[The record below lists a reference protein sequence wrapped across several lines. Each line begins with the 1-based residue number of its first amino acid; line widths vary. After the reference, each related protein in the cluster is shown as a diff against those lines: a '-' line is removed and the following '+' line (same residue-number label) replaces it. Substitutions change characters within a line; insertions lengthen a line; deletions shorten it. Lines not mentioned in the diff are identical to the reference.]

1 MHDRKP
7 TRYICH
13 TGHAYS
19 LRALAQLQSDVT
31 EAALFT
37 SVRVL
42 QEKEAILRRL
52 GAEQALELPGSEPVI
67 LGEADAL
74 AKGLAVLQSLTK
86 DVPGGASYDAP

>member
-1 MHDRKP
+1 M
-7 TRYICH
+7 
-13 TGHAYS
+13 
-19 LRALAQLQSDVT
+19 T

-74 AKGLAVLQSLTK
+74 AKGLAVLSR
-86 DVPGGASYDAP
+86 